1 MLGGRRARHLAARM
15 VMGPVCAMGLACASH
30 AQGAND
36 GAVPNAEVMRLY
48 QAGKYS
54 EATGTAKR
62 LLAIEE
68 TPTGKPEGSAMTV
81 DQGAAFFVFAL
92 VAAITP
98 GPSNTMIVA
107 TAAASGLR
115 GGLPCVLGASAGMG
129 TLLFCSALG
138 LGQLIIA
145 QPILLRVLN
154 WGGAAF
160 LLWLAWKI
168 ANAGRVSDMTAA
180 RPVGFLGATAFQW
193 INPKGWLVAV
203 SAAATYLQAVS
214 GNALSEAMAFG
225 GLFFAAALP
234 SGLVW
239 LALGATVHVLLRDDR
254 SARVFNIAMGVALA
268 ASVAMMLR

>member
-1 MLGGRRARHLAARM
+1 
-15 VMGPVCAMGLACASH
+15 
-30 AQGAND
+30 
-36 GAVPNAEVMRLY
+36 
-48 QAGKYS
+48 
-54 EATGTAKR
+54 
-62 LLAIEE
+62 
-68 TPTGKPEGSAMTV
+68 MTV
-81 DQGAAFFVFAL
+81 DQSAAFLVFAL

-129 TLLFCSALG
+129 TLLLCSALG
-138 LGQLIIA
+138 LGQLIVA
-145 QPILLRVLN
+145 QPTLLRALN

-168 ANAGRVSDMTAA
+168 ANAGRVADMRAA
-180 RPVGFLGATAFQW
+180 KPVGFIGAAAFQW

-214 GNALSEAMAFG
+214 DNPLSQAVAFG

-239 LALGATVHVLLRDDR
+239 LALGASVHALLRDDR
-254 SARVFNIAMGVALA
+254 SARMFNIIMGVALA
-268 ASVAMMLR
+268 ISVVIMSR